1 MCAQCTI
8 TDLYNTGCIII
19 SKRYNRFSA
28 KFFSDN
34 EEKPLKSL
42 ELTLG
47 KSVKLVK
54 VVHIIFYCII
64 IFYYIFK

>member
-8 TDLYNTGCIII
+8 TDLCYNFQAVQPVQC
-19 SKRYNRFSA
+19 Y
-28 KFFSDN
+28 FFSDN